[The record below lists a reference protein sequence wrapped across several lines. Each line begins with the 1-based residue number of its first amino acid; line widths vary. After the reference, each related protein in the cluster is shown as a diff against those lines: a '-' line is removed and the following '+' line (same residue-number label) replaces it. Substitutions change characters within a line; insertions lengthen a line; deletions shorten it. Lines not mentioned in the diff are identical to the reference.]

1 MTDSSAIDAKNISE
15 PVESPSGVEDDYER
29 AMRGAFALMEKGF
42 HMGEIPKLDREAL
55 HDRAA
60 MRQTESH

>member
-1 MTDSSAIDAKNISE
+1 MTDSSAIDAKNINDSVE
-15 PVESPSGVEDDYER
+15 PQSGVEDDYER
-29 AMRGAFALMEKGF
+29 AMQRAFARMEKGF